1 MKALKENEYI
11 IITNRVKVSAALT
24 ILRDVLS
31 GDDYGITDKQLSE
44 ITTNLRTTEEKL
56 FSLIELNG

>member
-24 ILRDVLS
+24 ILHDVLT
-31 GDDYGITDKQLSE
+31 GDDYGITYEQLSE
-44 ITTNLRTTEEKL
+44 ITINLRSAEEKL